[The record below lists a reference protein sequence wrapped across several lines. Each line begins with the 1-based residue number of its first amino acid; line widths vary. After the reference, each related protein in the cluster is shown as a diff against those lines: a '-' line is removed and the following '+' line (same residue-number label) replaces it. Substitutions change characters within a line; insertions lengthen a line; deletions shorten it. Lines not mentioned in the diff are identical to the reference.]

1 MSRSDDSLIA
11 RYLEGDAEA
20 FEDLYR
26 RYASRLLG
34 FVLSLGA
41 DRDAAED
48 LAQRTWLR
56 ALEALDAYK
65 PRGRF
70 RPWLFQTA
78 YRLWVDEKRS
88 GWERR
93 RTPVDSEEELEQAAS
108 SDRAASGAEGRP
120 PADPREQ
127 ASACEERELVEAA
140 LKRLPEEM
148 SRTVLL
154 RIDGDLAYRE
164 IAELMGCPLG
174 TVLWRMSEAQRRL
187 ARELASVRKG

>member
-1 MSRSDDSLIA
+1 MTPSDDSLIA
-11 RYLEGDAEA
+11 QYLDGDPAA
-20 FEDLYR
+20 FEALYH
-26 RYASRLLG
+26 RYAPRLLG
-34 FVLSLGA
+34 FVYSLGA

-48 LAQRTWLR
+48 VAQKTWLR
-56 ALEALDAYK
+56 ALEALDAYD

-70 RPWLFQTA
+70 RPWLFRTA

-93 RTPVDSEEELEQAAS
+93 RVPVDSEEELEQAAS
-108 SDRAASGAEGRP
+108 SNRAAPGAAGRP

-127 ASACEERELVEAA
+127 ASAREERELVEAA
-140 LKRLPEEM
+140 LERLPEEM

-174 TVLWRMSEAQRRL
+174 TVLWRMSEAQKRL